1 MMEFENKDL
10 GAIINYVRD
19 YRGVDFSSYAQG
31 SLNRRILRFFE
42 INRLS
47 GLSEFQQKIRTDREF
62 GDFFINEITV
72 NVTEMFRD
80 PSFWIYIRDHI
91 IPKLN
96 NRPVIRI
103 WHAACSTGE
112 EIYSMGILLKEAGID
127 NKVRITATDL
137 NENAL
142 EQARKGVYRKKNQT
156 LNQKNYETFNGTG
169 DFSKYFKDE
178 DNTVVFDNNLIKH
191 VEFLKHDLTSE
202 QQLSKYDLIICRNVL
217 IYFNF
222 NLQDKVLQ
230 LFYNSLK
237 PNSYLGIGSKE
248 SIYRTKIEKLI
259 KLESY
264 EEKIYRKEQDNH

>member
-1 MMEFENKDL
+1 MELENNDL

-19 YRGVDFSSYAQG
+19 YRGVDFSNYAQG

-47 GLSEFQQKIRTDREF
+47 GLSEFQQRIRTDREF

-80 PSFWIYIRDHI
+80 PTFWIYIRDHV
-91 IPKLN
+91 IPELN
-96 NRPVIRI
+96 NRSVIRI

-112 EIYSMGILLKEAGID
+112 EVYSMGILLKEAGIE
-127 NKVRITATDL
+127 NKVKIIATDL

-142 EQARKGVYRKKNQT
+142 EQAKKGVYRKKNQS
-156 LNQKNYETFNGTG
+156 LNQKNYETFNGKG
-169 DFSKYFKDE
+169 DFSKYYKDE
-178 DNTVVFDNNLIKH
+178 DNTVVFDNTLIKH
-191 VEFLKHDLTSE
+191 VEFLKHDLTCGQE
-202 QQLSKYDLIICRNVL
+202 LSKFDLIICRNVL

-230 LFYNSLK
+230 LFHNSLK
-237 PNSYLGIGSKE
+237 PDSYLGIGSKE
-248 SIYRTKIEKLI
+248 SIYRTKIEKLLKI
-259 KLESY
+259 ESY
-264 EEKIYRKEQDNH
+264 EEKIFRNE